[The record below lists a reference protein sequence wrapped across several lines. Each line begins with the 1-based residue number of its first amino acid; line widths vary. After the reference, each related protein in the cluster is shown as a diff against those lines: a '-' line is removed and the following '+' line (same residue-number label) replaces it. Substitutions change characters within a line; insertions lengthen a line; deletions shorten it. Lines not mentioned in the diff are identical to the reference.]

1 MSSCFF
7 TLRARFGLLEP
18 GSMDK
23 RAIDGAMMGVGCA
36 RGEEVGGGGLGARE
50 ASEADADAGD
60 GASGRKA
67 LASGE
72 EES

>member
-1 MSSCFF
+1 
-7 TLRARFGLLEP
+7 
-18 GSMDK
+18 MDK

-36 RGEEVGGGGLGARE
+36 RGEEGGGGGLGARE